1 MPYELC
7 DICFVRFPNPTK
19 IFQQLCDDCD
29 QDIKESLGQVIGNI
43 SSDYK
48 KPRWVNRNKTY
59 FNYLERSFNDY
70 IN

>member
-48 KPRWVNRNKTY
+48 KTSLGKQKQNILQLFRKIV
-59 FNYLERSFNDY
+59 
-70 IN
+70 